1 MRRQNLSVFFIVVA
15 ILGLIVLAALYF
27 NRSDKNGKDPADNPL
42 FEKDGKPVVVI
53 QPGKA
58 LEMLK
63 AGNRRYAAMER
74 MKDPGVSPDSR
85 RILLKGQA
93 PFATILSCSDSRVSP
108 EIFFDA
114 GLGQI
119 FVVRN
124 AGNMLSP
131 DAVGSIE
138 YASLCLTS
146 RLIVVMGHQS
156 CGMVTE
162 AIRAMRQPGS
172 SETPAIGS
180 IACNA
185 FPAVLIAG
193 QKDPNITGEK
203 LVNAAVRENVR
214 LVCKAIPQSS
224 EPLRKMIASGKMKII
239 GAYADLESGRVEFF
253 QP

>member
-1 MRRQNLSVFFIVVA
+1 MRRQNLTFFFIVVA
-15 ILGLIVLAALYF
+15 ILGLVVLLALYF
-27 NRSDKNGKDPADNPL
+27 HSDKNGKDSADNPL
-42 FEKDGKPVVVI
+42 FEKDGKPAVVI

-74 MKDPGVSPDSR
+74 MKDPGVSPDAR
-85 RILLKGQA
+85 RILLKGQT
-93 PFATILSCSDSRVSP
+93 PFASILSCSDSRVSP

-114 GLGQI
+114 GLGQL

-162 AIRAMRQPGS
+162 AVRAMRQPGN

-180 IACNA
+180 IACNV

-203 LVNAAVRENVR
+203 LINAAVRENVR
-214 LVCKAIPQSS
+214 LICKAILQSS
-224 EPLRKMIASGKMKII
+224 EPLRKMAAAGKLKII
-239 GAYADLESGRVEFF
+239 GAYADLESGKVEFF